1 MTRTRIAPQS
11 GVSLELPA
19 GASLRVIDPQGE
31 QVADL
36 VAFARADA
44 DEWISSGRTFD
55 YNNTIYLTAG
65 HVLYSNRSR
74 PMLTIVE
81 DTVGRHDFLYTPCSP
96 ETFTLIYKTTTPHPS
111 CFANLTGALERYGIA
126 PDRMPTTFN
135 IFMNVRVLPDGALK
149 IDPPRS
155 KAGDFILLRAE
166 MDLIVGL
173 TACSAEM
180 SNNYAF
186 KPIDFEIRSPD
197 EASEANGGN

>member
-1 MTRTRIAPQS
+1 
-11 GVSLELPA
+11 
-19 GASLRVIDPQGE
+19 
-31 QVADL
+31 
-36 VAFARADA
+36 
-44 DEWISSGRTFD
+44 
-55 YNNTIYLTAG
+55 
-65 HVLYSNRSR
+65 
-74 PMLTIVE
+74 
-81 DTVGRHDFLYTPCSP
+81 
-96 ETFTLIYKTTTPHPS
+96 
-111 CFANLTGALERYGIA
+111 
-126 PDRMPTTFN
+126 
-135 IFMNVRVLPDGALK
+135 VLPDGALK